1 MSVRDARPSIDEL
14 VRDPAVRGPVKAVL
28 RAWADRDPLD
38 AAEDATLLAQALERA
53 ADEALAAASRDLRR
67 NGSGAPA

>member
-14 VRDPAVRGPVKAVL
+14 VRDPAVRGSVKAVL